1 VWGVG
6 THTAINCWRMR
17 FHDRAGC
24 EFGRLWAI
32 TQKIDAFSLLGALGG
47 QHHDPDES
55 ERDANKTKIVHKS
68 SLFES
73 TATISTALSYMLNL
87 S

>member
-1 VWGVG
+1 VSASADTAMTVGRVPSGGGG
-6 THTAINCWRMR
+6 THTAINCWRVC

-55 ERDANKTKIVHKS
+55 E
-68 SLFES
+68 
-73 TATISTALSYMLNL
+73 
-87 S
+87 